1 MKNERLESIC
11 VLKSFFLFLV
21 FEKAIQFFRKAAC
34 IELLKNSDIEYEFR
48 TTITENFH
56 TVDDIEKLAE
66 WIQGAKHY
74 FLQNFVDSGQLI
86 DSSCKDVSKATMYE
100 MLEKAKKYIPNA
112 QIRGI

>member
-1 MKNERLESIC
+1 M
-11 VLKSFFLFLV
+11 
-21 FEKAIQFFRKAAC
+21 
-34 IELLKNSDIEYEFR
+34 ELLKNSGTEYEFR

-56 TVDDIEKLAE
+56 TVEDVEKLAE
-66 WIQGAKHY
+66 WIKGAERY

-86 DSSCKDVSKATMYE
+86 DSNCKGVSKATMYE